1 MRLKS
6 RFAMVVAFAIVTT
19 YGCRSEQEPGLT
31 MSDEAALRQALDT
44 EMRAANEADVAS
56 WTALYAPDAIVLRPH
71 APPVEGREAI
81 QRWLLTLPAI
91 SHAKGEGVE
100 AVGSGDLAYLRGG
113 YRMTFSFPG
122 VPTPIEEQGKFIQ
135 IYRRQGDGS
144 WRMTREIYNSDLPLP
159 FPAPAAPKP

>member
-1 MRLKS
+1 MRCKS
-6 RFAMVVAFAIVTT
+6 GFAMVVALAIVASS
-19 YGCRSEQEPGLT
+19 GCQTEQRLT

-44 EMRAANEADVAS
+44 EMRAANAADVAS
-56 WTALYAPDAIVLRPH
+56 WTALYTPDAMVLRPH

-81 QRWLLTLPAI
+81 QRWLVTLPPI

-100 AVGSGDLAYLRGG
+100 AVGSGNLAYLRGG

-144 WRMTREIYNSDLPLP
+144 WRITREIYNSDLPLP
-159 FPAPAAPKP
+159 FPPPVAPTP